1 MRCGEHILLIAIAIT
16 IVADPEDNLSLADRA
31 KLEKKLEKQE
41 DEAKEHKLR
50 PTEIALSHGNKPSK

>member
-1 MRCGEHILLIAIAIT
+1 MCYGGKQITLIAIL
-16 IVADPEDNLSLADRA
+16 VADPEDNLSLADRA
-31 KLEKKLEKQE
+31 KLEKKIEKEE